1 MIRRRIAVLFLPVL
15 LILLVAGAFAWL
27 LHTESGAAWVLERV
41 AASTPGQL
49 KYRKINGDLQSGL
62 RIMDLDYHEEVLS
75 VTADTVELLVDLGFW
90 PPAVNVHDLRLG
102 SLEVRQATATEPGDA
117 TSPGQWLPALSL
129 PLPVEIRQLRA
140 DRIAWYTDSETP
152 SLEARGL
159 SLSADW
165 FRALELH
172 GAEAAIGSTRWQGDL
187 AFGFQAPH
195 SLDLDLF
202 VSVPASAELG
212 LGHALEFHA
221 VGSGDLLRS
230 RWELRLN
237 DPGLFASGE
246 LRDLLGEPGWDLQLA
261 AGRLQWPLDGAEPTV
276 TLGELVASSYGI
288 AGDYG
293 LELDALIGGTGIPE
307 LEGRLVG
314 TGDAA
319 GLDIQS
325 LDLEGDAGRLQG
337 MGRIDWQDT
346 LQLQARLGVLR
357 LDPGTWLVEWGGAEP
372 VEGQLELKWKDQK
385 LDIERLDL
393 VAQGTFEALQGSA
406 VVDLAEANV
415 AARLNWRNLAWP
427 PGSDAPYVTS
437 ADGSATL
444 RGRLDDWGIEGELAI
459 SGPDYPPGR
468 LQVRGTGDAD
478 SLHFDVPGATVL
490 GGSLAG
496 TVDLTWQPDVHWSV
510 MAQLDNLATA
520 PLLPSFPGRVSGEL
534 SVRGRP
540 EPPVTE
546 IDISELRGVIRER
559 QVRASGGLVLHEGQV
574 TASDLRLR
582 SGGSSAT
589 LDGRMDG
596 PEGLAFTADI
606 QTLADLLDGAS
617 GSFTGSG
624 IVSVDPSQ
632 PVLGLDGEGHGL
644 SWGGINIGELVASTE
659 RAGGTNVRVGLRG
672 VELGETRV
680 ESMTVI
686 SSGELPLDHIELS
699 AHLAESRV
707 ELQLDGR
714 VNDWR
719 ALLDHGWSGQLR
731 VFRLDGDSLGF
742 IALEQPAD
750 LHVNDGAFA
759 LAPACFGGS
768 REGRLCLESTWRTRG
783 ERTLEASLEAVSP
796 NLALNLLG
804 SDFAFTQLLSGTL
817 DWRQQPGS
825 PAAAQ
830 ARLQIAAG
838 EIIERGEDEPII
850 RTGAGLFGFKVAE
863 GRLYEG
869 NLDIPFPGAG
879 GIKMDFGVPDLS
891 AGLDSPVQGRLLINL
906 ANVEPILHLFPGV
919 EGTSGPLSADMNF
932 SGSLAD
938 PKFTGH
944 ASLVRG
950 TISHFASGLVLEDIR
965 LAGAV
970 YQYDQTE
977 LSGTFRAGGGQG
989 TMRAVLNFG
998 DILKPELLL
1007 QINGDNLTLV
1017 NVPDLTVTANPDIR
1031 LVWREGV
1038 IDVGGRV
1045 VIPAARLSPRYLPTS
1060 ASAESADVVIVAG
1073 VDPLIEAQPAKP
1085 TEWRIRG
1092 ELELQLGEDVQLQL
1106 DRAKAQLRGTTQF
1119 KWETQLVPVADGGF
1133 SLSGE
1138 IYAYGQLLKVTEGR
1152 INFSG
1157 RPADNPFL
1165 NIRAEREIYGNSQ
1178 ISRAGV
1184 LVTGTLK
1191 RPILEPYSVP
1201 MTTRERALALLITGS
1216 DIDYEQGVGTVE
1228 VGMYVAPKLFI
1239 SYGIGLF
1246 EDQNVISARYDL
1258 GKGFGIKTTSGQRET
1273 GADVTYTIE
1282 R

>member
-1 MIRRRIAVLFLPVL
+1 MIRRRIAVLFVPAL

-27 LHTESGAAWVLERV
+27 LHTQSGAGWILERV
-41 AASTPGQL
+41 AASIPGQL
-49 KYRKINGDLQSGL
+49 KYRKINGDLQSGF
-62 RIMDLDYHEEVLS
+62 RIMDLEYHEEALT
-75 VTADTVELLVDLGFW
+75 VTADTVDLLVDIGFW
-90 PPAVNVHDLRLG
+90 PLAISVHHLRLG
-102 SLEVRQATATEPGDA
+102 SLEVRQAAATEPGDG

-140 DRIAWYTDSETP
+140 DRIAWYGDSETP
-152 SLEARGL
+152 SLDARGL

-165 FRALELH
+165 FRVLELH
-172 GAEAAIGSTRWQGDL
+172 GAEASIGSTRWQGNL

-195 SLDLDLF
+195 SLDLDLL
-202 VSVPASAELG
+202 VSVPASAEHG
-212 LGHALEFHA
+212 LGHPIEFQA

-230 RWELRLN
+230 FWEFRLDN
-237 DPGLFASGE
+237 PGLFAGGE
-246 LRDLLGEPGWDLQLA
+246 LRDLLVDPGWDVQLTA
-261 AGRLQWPLDGAEPTV
+261 SRFQWPLVGAEPTV
-276 TLGELVASSYGI
+276 TLGEVVASSYGTV
-288 AGDYG
+288 GDFG
-293 LELDALIGGTGIPE
+293 LELDALIGGTSIPE
-307 LEGRLVG
+307 LQGRLVG

-325 LDLEGDAGRLQG
+325 LDLQGDAGRLEG
-337 MGRIDWQDT
+337 TGRIDWKDA
-346 LQLQARLGVLR
+346 LQLQVR
-357 LDPGTWLVEWGGAEP
+357 LDVPRLHPGIWLAEWGEAEP
-372 VEGQLELKWKDQK
+372 VAGQLELNWKDQR

-406 VVDLAEANV
+406 AVDLADGNV

-427 PGSDAPYVTS
+427 PGSDVPYLTS

-444 RGRLDDWGIEGELAI
+444 RGRPDDWGIEGELAV

-468 LQVRGTGDAD
+468 LRVRGTGDAD
-478 SLHFDVPGATVL
+478 SLHFDVPGGSVL

-496 TVDLTWQPDVHWSV
+496 AVDLTWQPDVRWSV
-510 MAQLDNLATA
+510 VAQLENLATA

-540 EPPVTE
+540 EPAVTE
-546 IDISELRGVIRER
+546 IDISDLRGVVRER
-559 QVRASGGLVLHEGQV
+559 QVGASGGMVLREGQV

-582 SGGSSAT
+582 SGGSSIT

-596 PEGLAFTADI
+596 PEGLAFTANI
-606 QTLADLLDGAS
+606 QTLADFLDGAS

-632 PVLGLDGEGHGL
+632 PVLVLDGEGHGL
-644 SWGGINIGELVASTE
+644 SWGGTTISELVASTE
-659 RAGGTNVRVGLRG
+659 RAGDHEVRVELRDA
-672 VELGETRV
+672 ELGETGL
-680 ESMTVI
+680 ESVSLV
-686 SSGELPLDHIELS
+686 SSGEHPLDHIELS
-699 AHLAESRV
+699 ARLAESRID
-707 ELQLDGR
+707 LQLDGR

-719 ALLDHGWSGQLR
+719 ALLDRGWSGQLR
-731 VFRLDGDSLGF
+731 VLRLDGDSLGY
-742 IALEQPAD
+742 IALEQPAE
-750 LHVNDGAFA
+750 LHLNHGAFA
-759 LAPACFGGS
+759 LAPACFEGS
-768 REGRLCLESTWRTRG
+768 REGRLCLESTWRSRG

-796 NLALNLLG
+796 SLALNLLG

-817 DWRQQPGS
+817 EWHQQPGS
-825 PAAAQ
+825 LAAAQ

-850 RTGAGLFGFKVAE
+850 RTGSGLFGFKVAD

-879 GIKMDFGVPDLS
+879 GMSMDFSVPDLS

-906 ANVEPILHLFPGV
+906 ATVEPILHLLPGI

-950 TISHFASGLVLEDIR
+950 SLSHFASGLVLEDIR

-977 LSGTFRAGGGQG
+977 LSGTFRAGDGHG
-989 TMRAVLNFG
+989 TLRAVLNFG

-1073 VDPLIEAQPAKP
+1073 VDPLVEAQPAKP
-1085 TEWRIRG
+1085 AEWRLRG

-1119 KWETQLVPVADGGF
+1119 KWETQPVPVADGGF

-1191 RPILEPYSVP
+1191 RPVLEPYSVP